1 MDNPK
6 YANYDLDGNGTP
18 TDETYTDEE
27 DNVLNQCIPIP
38 LKDLDMKI
46 GPREWIYGT
55 SLVRAMVTV
64 FGGIGGVGKS
74 SYVMKVLLSIAMGRP
89 LLAFERDEPEHMIF
103 EPHGNVWYYSLE
115 DPMDEL
121 VRRVNAELL
130 DCGIVPRSIFE
141 KVFLQSGRNA
151 PLIVARVVNGE
162 VIRMNIKP
170 IVRFLVENNIV
181 VASIDPFANS
191 FDGAD
196 AENSNDFMKVVLDQ
210 WRIIAH
216 EANCST

>member
-1 MDNPK
+1 M
-6 YANYDLDGNGTP
+6 A
-18 TDETYTDEE
+18 
-27 DNVLNQCIPIP
+27 
-38 LKDLDMKI
+38 
-46 GPREWIYGT
+46 T
-55 SLVRAMVTV
+55 S
-64 FGGIGGVGKS
+64 GI
-74 SYVMKVLLSIAMGRP
+74 
-89 LLAFERDEPEHMIF
+89 
-103 EPHGNVWYYSLE
+103 YSLE
-115 DPMDEL
+115 DPMNEL

-216 EANCST
+216 EANCSIWLVHHFKKGGLAGDADAFRGASVIQNAARVMETLTTMTKDQATELGVPESDRRQYVRLENAKVNLSAAPADGQWFKFTGIPLAIAPTSIPKGT